1 MESDKMVRKPKQKRS
16 INTKEKILEAAL
28 KLFCEEG
35 YYKTTTNEIAKVA
48 EISIGSLYS
57 YFKDKDAIFL
67 EILGRYNEMFNNAFN
82 ESAEDMSFY
91 KSDKKAWLR
100 KLIEEMIKIH
110 ELSKE
115 FNKEIKIM
123 AYSRPEVAA
132 ISKKHRELSKKRTL
146 TYLNQCKENIK
157 VKDIEAAAI
166 VSFTLINSIVDHIV
180 FEENEIDR
188 ERIIETTV
196 EGLYKLLMFDE

>member
-1 MESDKMVRKPKQKRS
+1 MDLDKTVRRPKQKRS

-28 KLFCEEG
+28 NLFCETG

-48 EISIGSLYS
+48 GISIGSLYS

-67 EILGRYNEMFNNAFN
+67 EILDRYNELFNQAFN
-82 ESAEDMSFY
+82 ESAGDMNFY
-91 KSDKKAWLR
+91 KSDKKAWLYN
-100 KLIEEMIKIH
+100 LIEEMIKIH

-123 AYSRPEVAA
+123 AYSRPEVAV
-132 ISKKHRELSKKRTL
+132 ISKRNQELSKKRTL
-146 TYLNQCKENIK
+146 DYLNQCKDEIK

-166 VSFTLINSIVDHIV
+166 ISFSLISATVDYIV
-180 FEENEIDR
+180 FEDHKIEK
-188 ERIIETTV
+188 ERIINTAV
-196 EGLYKLLMFDE
+196 EGLYKFLFLEE